1 LENDDG
7 SSPLKPALSMY
18 NPVSLSRFPSSE
30 GRGPLKLFEPKPNDM
45 RFVRLPNSFGIDPDN
60 ALMPKFLMS
69 KGENVR

>member
-1 LENDDG
+1 
-7 SSPLKPALSMY
+7 
-18 NPVSLSRFPSSE
+18 
-30 GRGPLKLFEPKPNDM
+30 M